1 MTATNWLRKAVL
13 VTMITTMTGASLWL
27 LVMQNASPF

>member
-13 VTMITTMTGASLWL
+13 VTMITTMTGVLDTL
-27 LVMQNASPF
+27 TNAATAQ